1 MYLYIIINFIYSSMD
16 KLFIGVTGL
25 ISSVVA
31 TPLIL
36 SSPDSENAVINAV
49 VQVVIAVATLL
60 GIIRRRRK

>member
-1 MYLYIIINFIYSSMD
+1 MD
-16 KLFIGVTGL
+16 RLFVGVAGL

-36 SSPDSENAVINAV
+36 SSPDPENAIINAV

-60 GIIRRRRK
+60 GILRRRKK

>member
-1 MYLYIIINFIYSSMD
+1 MD

-25 ISSVVA
+25 ISSVIA

-36 SSPDSENAVINAV
+36 SSPDPDNAVINAV

>member
-1 MYLYIIINFIYSSMD
+1 MG
-16 KLFIGVTGL
+16 KLVVGVSGL
-25 ISSVVA
+25 ITSLVA

-36 SSPDSENAVINAV
+36 GNPDPENAIINAV

>member
-1 MYLYIIINFIYSSMD
+1 MD
-16 KLFIGVTGL
+16 KLFVGVSGFITSL
-25 ISSVVA
+25 VA

-36 SSPDSENAVINAV
+36 GIPDSENAIINAV